1 MRQLMV
7 LFKEKP
13 QLTY

>member
-13 QLTY
+13 YLTY